1 MVLLI
6 HLIVN
11 VNKVIMKIL
20 NKYVLN
26 VIINVKLVKMMQKFV
41 HLVLGIDFH
50 YQIVHVLHFLL
61 KFLILFGV
69 QVINYIYN
77 ILSLLNS

>member
-1 MVLLI
+1 MILLI
-6 HLIVN
+6 HLIAN

-41 HLVLGIDFH
+41 HLVLEIDFH

-61 KFLILFGV
+61 KSLILFGV
-69 QVINYIYN
+69 QVIYYIYI